1 MRHRVLAVL
10 LILVVGSSMPSA
22 AAPLT
27 AEDAV
32 RMALQR
38 NSAIVNAEAN
48 ALTAK
53 SGLWSAYSR
62 VLPSVGA
69 DLVRSGSLTGSSV
82 GTQVFGSVTFPS
94 SSYDAERYSG
104 SYGLSGR
111 WSVLDPSAWVG
122 LSSARQGMRAAD
134 LNQSATR
141 ADVRLETHRRFY
153 AVVKAMHLS
162 RVASQSLRA
171 SRDDERRVRALFEVG
186 SVSKSDLLKAQVRTA
201 QSQLDSLLSD
211 HAVVSQRIVLAQ
223 QLGMNEASLG
233 EVDSSLV
240 SRASSVDAAAV
251 LAEARRNRP
260 DVLAAEASMRSA
272 ELGLRSARWS
282 RLPNVSLSG
291 SWTPKSTS
299 SAKQYY
305 TAGHDPVLVNSVLTS
320 SVSGSSEAKEAWAG
334 QLSLGLN
341 LFDGLATDARV
352 ASARAQLLRA
362 RESRDALLRNLEGE
376 VHQVVLAHQ
385 EALER
390 EALGRTALA
399 AASENLNLIQQKYNV
414 GSATILELIDSQ
426 VQLQRAQSDVVSA
439 LADIRIA
446 EAAVQRVRGQRD

>member
-1 MRHRVLAVL
+1 MRSSLLAG
-10 LILVVGSSMPSA
+10 LILSLIPAATV

-27 AEDAV
+27 ADDAV
-32 RMALQR
+32 RLALQR
-38 NSAIVNAEAN
+38 NAAVVNAEASTLS
-48 ALTAK
+48 AR

-62 VLPSVGA
+62 VLPAVGA
-69 DLVRSGSLTGSSV
+69 EVSRSGSLTGSSV

-111 WSVLDPSAWVG
+111 WSVLDPSAWMG

-134 LNQSATR
+134 LNQTATR

-153 AVVKAMHLS
+153 SVVKAMHLA
-162 RVASQSLRA
+162 RVSAQALRA

-211 HAVVSQRIVLAQ
+211 HAVVTQRIALAQ
-223 QLGMNEASLG
+223 YLGMSVTSLG
-233 EVDSSLV
+233 DVDSSLV
-240 SRASSVDAAAV
+240 SRASSVDAAGV

-260 DVLAAEASMRSA
+260 DLLAAEASLKSA
-272 ELGLRSARWS
+272 ELGMRSANWS
-282 RLPNVSLSG
+282 RLPSVSLSG

-299 SAKQYY
+299 SAKQFY
-305 TAGHDPVLVNSVLTS
+305 TSGHDPVLVNGVLTS
-320 SVSGSSEAKEAWAG
+320 SVSGSSEAKDAWGG
-334 QLSLGLN
+334 QLAVGLN
-341 LFDGLATDARV
+341 LFDGLATEARI

-362 RESRDALLRNLEGE
+362 RESRDGLLRNLEGE
-376 VHQVVLAHQ
+376 VQQVVLAHQ

-390 EALGRTALA
+390 EALTRTALA

-426 VQLQRAQSDVVSA
+426 VQLQRAQSDLVSA
-439 LADIRIA
+439 LADIRVA